1 MRWLLASILFVV
13 MVNCGN
19 TDKEGG
25 FGSGAVPAEPD
36 PDGAVIAD
44 GSGGDDS
51 DDTGMASDGDG
62 GRADTGA
69 PSDVDADGTS
79 LDGLDADADADADAD
94 GGSSM
99 EDFGVTGFT
108 VSECSDGESDPSMRI
123 QYDETVGHVRV
134 HHDAHW
140 ANCCADFSLTATG
153 SPDGEVSILYDEG
166 DDECDCMCG
175 YDLVYNLVGLPT
187 GNWTIRIP
195 DGLTGEITIP

>member
-79 LDGLDADADADADAD
+79 LDGLDADADADAD